1 MNKSESIA
9 VLAKALSA
17 AQSEF
22 ENPSKNATNPHFHS
36 KYADLAELVN
46 VVRPVLSRH
55 GLSITQWPGFVD
67 GLCTVETVLMH
78 QSGEW
83 LSGVSSTPV
92 TKQDPQGIGSATTY
106 LRRYSMAA
114 ICGLAQE
121 DDDGN
126 TASKPRRQQTI
137 TDEQIQQ
144 IRERLAATGGN
155 ESKFLR
161 YLKLTS
167 LSDMPAQ
174 NFESCIATINSAAEK
189 RNNQ

>member
-9 VLAKALSA
+9 ALAKALSA

-22 ENPSKNATNPHFHS
+22 ENPSKNATNPHFRS

>member
-22 ENPSKNATNPHFHS
+22 ENPSKNATNPHFRS